1 MDFRAEIGLNMNSI
15 KVAFKNI
22 VFLYID
28 GFRNMT
34 TGKLLWKIIAFKF
47 IVFILIMKVFF
58 FPNYLN
64 TTFTTDEEK
73 SSHVIQNLIK
83 GK

>member
-1 MDFRAEIGLNMNSI
+1 MSSSKSYI
-15 KVAFKNI
+15 KN
-22 VFLYID
+22 VFYLYVD
-28 GFRNMT
+28 GFKNMT

-58 FPNYLN
+58 FPNYL
-64 TTFTTDEEK
+64 TTNFTTDEER
-73 SSHVIQNLIK
+73 STHVIQNLIK